1 MQHQRRMDY
10 HYGSIPP
17 HEVRFHPHSFAD
29 TDGRLFWWRGDL
41 YRGISAGRAP
51 FYSKLLRDGV
61 IQNLVQAGLLVDT
74 QPSTLSV
81 DGYDMVVRH
90 NKVPFVSYPNEWCV
104 EMFKDAALTILELE
118 IELTKRGLTLK
129 DGHPW
134 NLLFNG
140 CNPVYV
146 DLTSIQATRDEAAW
160 PAYDEYCRFCYYP
173 LILMCHGQERV
184 ARCLVSEYEG
194 VQRSDLSMLTQRFAF
209 SPFLLTKMIRRAL
222 KPFLF
227 GLRQQPKESTDRLTF
242 LRRLRE
248 DLMELRTPQYRTV
261 QPEHSEADGYSAR
274 EDRAAKERALREILD
289 ELRPGSVL
297 DTSSGE
303 ASYSM
308 QTARRGIDVISF
320 DANP

>member
-41 YRGISAGRAP
+41 YRGIRAPQAP

-61 IQNLVQAGLLVDT
+61 IQNLVEAGLLINT
-74 QPSTLSV
+74 QPATLSV
-81 DGYDMVVRH
+81 DGYEMVVRH
-90 NKVPFVSYPNEWCV
+90 DKVPFVSYPNEWCV
-104 EMFKDAALTILELE
+104 EMFKDAALAILDLE

-140 CNPVYV
+140 CKPVYV
-146 DLTSIQATRDEAAW
+146 DLTSIQTTRDEAAW

-173 LILMCHGQERV
+173 LILMCHGQERI

-194 VQRSDLSMLTQRFAF
+194 VQRSDLSMLTRRFTF

-222 KPFLF
+222 KPFRS
-227 GLRQQPKESTDRLTF
+227 GVRKQATGPAGRLDP
-242 LRRLRE
+242 LKRLRD
-248 DLMELRTPQYRTV
+248 DLAELRTPRYQAV
-261 QPEHSEADGYSAR
+261 HSEHSDTDGHSTRENREAN
-274 EDRAAKERALREILD
+274 ERALREILD

-297 DTSSGE
+297 DVSGGP

-308 QTARRGIDVISF
+308 QIARQGVSV
-320 DANP
+320 